1 MSQKLII
8 ITGASKG
15 IGLAIARRLLL
26 DNFKVINLDV
36 SSPEKQDTDIEFI
49 KCDVSLESD
58 VLQSFQF
65 IQSKYPEIYG
75 VINNAGII
83 RDNVIWK
90 MSVED
95 FEKVIN
101 VNLKGTWLVCRE
113 AVKIMKQ
120 QSFGKII
127 NIASRA
133 LLGNPGQTNYSA
145 SKAGIVGLSR
155 ALALE
160 VGKYNISVNVIA
172 PGLIKTE
179 LTDNLPPH
187 VLQKLIDAQPQKNI
201 GKPEDIA
208 EVASFLLNEK
218 TNFINGQVIYVDG
231 GKSIGHVTL

>member
-1 MSQKLII
+1 MSQKLVI

-15 IGLAIARRLLL
+15 IGLAIAKRLSSEK
-26 DNFKVINLDV
+26 FKVVNLDITPPV
-36 SSPEKQDTDIEFI
+36 EEEVNIEYL
-49 KCDVSLESD
+49 KCDVSSEIE
-58 VLQSFQF
+58 VVQCFQH
-65 IQSKYPEIYG
+65 IQSQYSGLYG
-75 VINNAGII
+75 VVNNAGII

-90 MSVED
+90 MSLQD
-95 FEKVIN
+95 FEQVIN
-101 VNLKGTWLVCRE
+101 VNLKGTWLICRE
-113 AVKIMKQ
+113 AIKIMKQ
-120 QSFGKII
+120 HSLGKII

-160 VGKYNISVNVIA
+160 VGKFHISVNVIA

-179 LTDNLPPH
+179 LTNNLPPH

-208 EVASFLLNEK
+208 QVVSFLLNEN
-218 TNFINGQVIYVDG
+218 TSFINGQIIYVDG
-231 GKSIGHVTL
+231 GKSIGQTIL